1 MKGISTLSII
11 PVRKEPGDRS
21 EMVSQILF
29 GETFEITGTE
39 KSWTKIKIDYDG
51 YSGWIDTKQI
61 TIIDDEEAQKLA
73 ATPPSVSL
81 DLIQLVLCGKE
92 MMPVVLGS
100 SLPFYYGKKFFI
112 GEKEYLYDGSVF
124 TITNADI
131 SKVAEHAFMYMNAPY
146 LWGGRSPFGVDC
158 SGFTQMVFKLCGIKL
173 LRDAYE
179 QAGQGKRVADMA
191 DSLEGDLAFFRNEE
205 KKIVHVGIVL
215 NNGRIIHSSGK
226 VRIDRL
232 DEQGILNEETGKHT
246 HTLAEIR
253 NIR

>member
-29 GETFEITGTE
+29 GETFQITETE
-39 KSWTKIKIDYDG
+39 KSWSKINIDHDHYT
-51 YSGWIDTKQI
+51 GWIDTKQI
-61 TIIDDEEAQKLA
+61 TGIDDEEAQKLSV
-73 ATPPSVSL
+73 TPSTVSL
-81 DLIQLVLCGKE
+81 DLLQLVLCGKE
-92 MMPVVLGS
+92 MTPVVLGS

-112 GEKEYLYDGSVF
+112 RDKEYLYDGSVK
-124 TITNADI
+124 TIIQPDI
-131 SKVAEHAFMYMNAPY
+131 SNVSEHAFMYINAPY

-158 SGFTQMVFKLCGIKL
+158 SGFTQMVFKLCGISL

-179 QAGQGKRVADMA
+179 QAGQGKRISSVAD
-191 DSLEGDLAFFRNEE
+191 SSEGDLAFFKNEE

-215 NNGRIIHSSGK
+215 NNHRIIHSSGK
-226 VRIDRL
+226 VRIDKL
-232 DEQGILNEETGKHT
+232 DEQGIYNDETGKHT